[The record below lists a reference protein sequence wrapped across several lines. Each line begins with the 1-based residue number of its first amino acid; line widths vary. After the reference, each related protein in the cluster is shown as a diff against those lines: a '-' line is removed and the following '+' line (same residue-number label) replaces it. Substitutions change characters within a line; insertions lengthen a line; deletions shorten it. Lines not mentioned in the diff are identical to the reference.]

1 MTRPMAVPIAPRR
14 TRPQFGLGAGLT
26 AAARGLAFTGLML
39 AGLVLMAVILGAAGL
54 IVVGLLALIDGTRSF
69 EAGWKVPVGL
79 LVIGAGFLVCR
90 VLLPP
95 ALLGIRRL
103 ASLIRRLAGGGCCG
117 ALARPPP

>member
-1 MTRPMAVPIAPRR
+1 MAVPISPRR

-69 EAGWKVPVGL
+69 EARGKGPVAL
-79 LVIGAGFLVCR
+79 LVIGAGVLVGPF
-90 VLLPP
+90 LLPP
-95 ALLGIRRL
+95 ALLGLRRL
-103 ASLIRRLAGGGCCG
+103 ASLIRRLAREWRGGPIP
-117 ALARPPP
+117 RPRPL